1 MQKVIHVNYSGKVP
15 YDESL
20 KTLNSYLAQGWK
32 VVLTQP
38 VRQEIAFG
46 HNSCGWGTGEYGV
59 TFVIQKD

>member
-1 MQKVIHVNYSGKVP
+1 MQKVIHVNYSGKKP
-15 YDESL
+15 YDEL
-20 KTLNSYLAQGWK
+20 LQTLNSYLEQGWK

-46 HNSCGWGTGEYGV
+46 SDMHSWGVGEYGV